1 MSLSRCTQPKTL
13 FSVFNYLIYKDIVIM
28 LLFVIGKIEAKI
40 RESLIVFY
48 FPLSYSCPCIFPHTP
63 SRNKEKNENR

>member
-48 FPLSYSCPCIFPHTP
+48 LQLTYSSPCIFPRTL
-63 SRNKEKNENR
+63 SLN